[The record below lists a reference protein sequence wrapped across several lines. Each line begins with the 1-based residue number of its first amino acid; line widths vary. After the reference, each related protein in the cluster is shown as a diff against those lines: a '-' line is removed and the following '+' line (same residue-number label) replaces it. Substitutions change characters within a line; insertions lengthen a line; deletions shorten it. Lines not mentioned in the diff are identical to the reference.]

1 MGVVSLGDISHL
13 IFQIVFVVVQIQS
26 LEEGAGRTL
35 QLLSHATLTAVF
47 FFSHLRQ
54 LKAGREGEKDAEQ
67 AETWTRLGSSEVSP
81 PQ

>member
-13 IFQIVFVVVQIQS
+13 IFHIVFVVVQIQS

-35 QLLSHATLTAVF
+35 QLLSQATFTAG

-54 LKAGREGEKDAEQ
+54 LKAGKEGEKDIEQ
-67 AETWTRLGSSEVSP
+67 AETWTRLGSSKVSP